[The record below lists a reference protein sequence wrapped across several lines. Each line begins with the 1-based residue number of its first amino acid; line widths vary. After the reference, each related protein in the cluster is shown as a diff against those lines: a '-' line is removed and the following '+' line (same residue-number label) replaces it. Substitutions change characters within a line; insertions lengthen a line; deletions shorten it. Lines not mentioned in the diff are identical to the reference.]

1 MEALECIQTRRSI
14 RKYLDKQVPWD
25 SVSNVLDAGRLAP
38 NAGNLQNWKF
48 ICVLDQGRR
57 TAIAKAAANQ
67 LWMTKAPVHIVIIND
82 PEKSKR
88 YYGPRGEKLYS
99 TQNCAAAATNMLL
112 TAHNLGLGACWVGAF
127 DTEAVKKA
135 TGCPKE
141 VNPEIIIT
149 LGYADEKPSEPTK
162 HPIENVVYLNKWR
175 GKIAN
180 AAQYL
185 MYYAPTVQA
194 TAKKGV
200 AIAKKTGT
208 MATEKAVEIAKK
220 IKEKFEKK

>member
-1 MEALECIQTRRSI
+1 MEVMDCILSRRSV

-57 TAIAKAAANQ
+57 TAIAKASANQ
-67 LWMTKAPVHIVIIND
+67 LWMAKAPVHIVIISD
-82 PEKSKR
+82 PDKSER
-88 YYGPRGEKLYS
+88 YYGPRGKKLYS

-112 TAHNLGLGACWVGAF
+112 AAHNLGLGSCWVGAF
-127 DTEAVKKA
+127 DTEAVKRA

-141 VNPEIIIT
+141 VIPEIIIT
-149 LGYADEKPSEPTK
+149 LGYANEKPVEPTK
-162 HPIENVVYLNKWR
+162 FSIENVVYLNKWR

-194 TAKKGV
+194 TVKKGQRLAKKGSS
-200 AIAKKTGT
+200 
-208 MATEKAVEIAKK
+208 MAAEKAVEIAKK
-220 IKEKFEKK
+220 IKKKFDKK